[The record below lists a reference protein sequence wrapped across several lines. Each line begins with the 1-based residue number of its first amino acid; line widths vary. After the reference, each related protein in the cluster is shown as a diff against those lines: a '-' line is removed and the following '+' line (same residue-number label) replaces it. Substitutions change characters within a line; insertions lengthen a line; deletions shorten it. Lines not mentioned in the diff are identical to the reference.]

1 MPSDQQWPQAV
12 EARFFRSSHEEMAR
26 AYKYENKHE
35 DRQEKAAENLLAREF
50 HYC

>member
-1 MPSDQQWPQAV
+1 
-12 EARFFRSSHEEMAR
+12 MAR
-26 AYKYENKHE
+26 THKYKNEHE